1 MLITIMAVE
10 IKAPRRYYI

>member
-1 MLITIMAVE
+1 MLITIMSVE